1 MAGKDT
7 GNLQRRVTKISG
19 DSLRPL
25 QLVSGSLQDD
35 AGKTL
40 PKAQQ
45 KRPLPISD
53 NKLSFDPRQQNPSKK
68 YKHAEKLPSNQPA
81 ITYSE
86 FLRLDQ
92 AGPAIIAS
100 ENSKSCSLVA
110 VKSVNIQKSQPVP
123 VQTVRDDNVV
133 NLLNAYRKGEDELIM
148 VYELMSVSLRL
159 VNSVARGKWN
169 VYEIAAVCKEVKISL
184 CERALY
190 A

>member
-1 MAGKDT
+1 MAGRDN
-7 GNLQRRVTKISG
+7 GDLQRRVTKISG

-25 QLVSGSLQDD
+25 QLVNGVLKDD
-35 AGKTL
+35 AGKAL
-40 PKAQQ
+40 PKVQQ

-53 NKLSFDPRQQNPSKK
+53 NKLSFDPRQDNPTKK
-68 YKHAEKLPSNQPA
+68 YKYTEKLFSSQPA

-100 ENSKSCSLVA
+100 ENTKSCSLVA
-110 VKSVNIQKSQPVP
+110 VKSVKIQKGQPVP
-123 VQTVRDDNVV
+123 VQTVRDESIV
-133 NLLNAYRKGEDELIM
+133 NLLNAYRKSEDEMIL

-169 VYEIAAVCKEVKISL
+169 VYEIAAVCKEVDNNIFYTVSL
-184 CERALY
+184 
-190 A
+190 